1 MILFLIGLQTPLT
14 ESAQAKTVVKPA
26 TIQDI
31 QKKKPIAKV
40 VKPASLQEI
49 QAQTAKREAEQ
60 EKQRKIDAQKQA
72 EKLKKEQKQKDI
84 EYQKW
89 AEQKAK
95 ELDKAIKES
104 KKGTKNNKDEV
115 KVLEHIQ
122 PIINKPINTTDWSQ
136 LSKKRQWLK
145 NHAEKFI
152 GMTYSQKDRMSDF
165 ATDCSSFVHRALIN
179 TKLAEPTSWAFTT
192 YTMNQTGLFEQIP
205 FSELKAGDLVWGDGH
220 VAFYWGDD
228 KDGNKISLESTP
240 IFGVNYGYINANGWD
255 FKYLKALRIK
265 GIDS

>member
-1 MILFLIGLQTPLT
+1 MVET
-14 ESAQAKTVVKPA
+14 AHAKPNVVKPMA
-26 TIQDI
+26 TQEI

-40 VKPASLQEI
+40 VQPATLQEI
-49 QAQTAKREAEQ
+49 QAQTAKRETEQ
-60 EKQRKIDAQKQA
+60 EKKRKADAQKQA

-84 EYQKW
+84 EYQAW
-89 AEQKAK
+89 AEKKAK
-95 ELDKAIKES
+95 ELEKVIQDNKNKPQNVNNSS
-104 KKGTKNNKDEV
+104 KDDL
-115 KVLEHIQ
+115 KVLDHIQ
-122 PIINKPINTTDWSQ
+122 PIVQKPINTTDWSQ

-145 NHAEKFI
+145 NHAEAFI
-152 GMTYSQKDRMSDF
+152 GMAYSQKDRMSNY

-179 TKLAEPTSWAFTT
+179 TKLTEPTSWAFTT

-240 IFGVNYGYINANGWD
+240 VFGVNYGYINAKGWD